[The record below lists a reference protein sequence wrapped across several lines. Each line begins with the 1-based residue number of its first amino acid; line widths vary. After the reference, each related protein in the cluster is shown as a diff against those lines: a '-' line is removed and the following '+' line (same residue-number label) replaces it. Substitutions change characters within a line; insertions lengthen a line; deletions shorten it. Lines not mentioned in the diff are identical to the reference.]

1 MDMTLTETTFEALI
15 LRGLFVAC
23 MVVCG
28 MILTAM
34 VATKV
39 KPVQWAASGAVSALF
54 ASAPSTCALP
64 DVGDIVCIR
73 AEG

>member
-1 MDMTLTETTFEALI
+1 MKLTETKFEALI
-15 LRGLFVAC
+15 LRGLFAAC
-23 MVVCG
+23 LLVCG

-34 VATKV
+34 VTAKPA
-39 KPVQWAASGAVSALF
+39 PVQLASGGPVKALL

-64 DVGDIVCIR
+64 DASSSLCIH